1 MAALS
6 SPGIGSGL
14 DVNSLV
20 SQLVTSAKTP
30 QQNAIDTRRNT
41 VGAQL
46 SAIGSLKSALSA
58 FQDSLSSL
66 ADGSAFTQFL
76 ATASSTDHFSA
87 IADST
92 AAGGTYSVDVQQ
104 LATAEK
110 ASSGAF
116 AANTTL
122 STGQLTISVGTAS
135 MTVAVGSG
143 TGSLAQLAGAINRD
157 ANNPGVTAAVVHA
170 ADGDHIVFTSTKTGA
185 ANAFSVTGTGDV
197 AGLSYDPATGTGGLT
212 AVTHA
217 QDAKLSIDGFAVTS
231 ASNAVQGAIQGVTI
245 NLTAVLGMTFDT
257 LTVAADNDSIQ
268 KAVQAFV
275 DNYNKLVGTTR
286 TLTSYDSGSGKSGA
300 LLGDSTMLGIT
311 SRLSR
316 SLGLQVGASGDAV
329 RSLAD
334 LGIKFEVDGSLSL
347 DTDKLSAALSGTPEQ
362 VKNLFGNTAGL
373 GQSLTPMLE
382 GYLQTGGILD
392 GRTDSLNASNKSLDD
407 QQSQLD
413 SRMDTLTTM
422 YTAQFTKLDQLLTSL
437 NSTSTF
443 LTQQLSNLST
453 GNSSSK

>member
-1 MAALS
+1 MASLS

-14 DVNSLV
+14 DVNGLV
-20 SQLVTSAKTP
+20 TQLVAAAKTAP
-30 QQNAIDTRRNT
+30 QNAIDKRRDTN
-41 VGAQL
+41 GAEL

-87 IADST
+87 IADAT
-92 AAGGTYSVDVQQ
+92 AAAGTYSVDVQQ

-122 STGQLTISVGTAS
+122 STGQLTIAVGTKS
-135 MTVAVGSG
+135 MTISVGSG
-143 TGSLAQLAGAINRD
+143 TSSLAQLAGAINRN
-157 ANNPGVTAAVVHA
+157 ANNAGVTAAVVHA
-170 ADGDHIVFTSTKTGA
+170 ADGDHIVLTSTKTGA

-212 AVTHA
+212 SVTHA
-217 QDAKLSIDGFAVTS
+217 QDAKLSIDGFDVTS

-245 NLTAVLGMTFDT
+245 NLTAVSGTTPDT

-268 KAVQAFV
+268 KAVQTFV
-275 DNYNKLVGTTR
+275 DNYNKLVGTTK
-286 TLTSYDSGSGKSGA
+286 TLTSYDSGSGQAGA
-300 LLGDSTMLGIT
+300 LLGDSTLLGIT

-316 SLGLQVGASGDAV
+316 SLGTQFGSSGDAV

-334 LGIKFEVDGSLSL
+334 IGIKFEVDGSLSL
-347 DTDKLSAALSGTPEQ
+347 DDDKLSAALAGSPEQ
-362 VKNLFGNTAGL
+362 VRTLFGNAAGL
-373 GQSLTPMLE
+373 GKSLTPMLE

-392 GRTDSLNASNKSLDD
+392 GRTDSLNQSNKSLDD

-413 SRMDTLTTM
+413 ARMDALTQM

-437 NSTSTF
+437 NSTSSF
-443 LTQQLSNLST
+443 LTQQLANV
-453 GNSSSK
+453 SSSQSSK

>member
-1 MAALS
+1 MASLS

-14 DVNSLV
+14 DVNGLV
-20 SQLVTSAKTP
+20 TQLVAAAKTAP
-30 QQNAIDTRRNT
+30 QNAIDKRRDTN
-41 VGAQL
+41 GAEL

-87 IADST
+87 IADAT
-92 AAGGTYSVDVQQ
+92 AAAGTYSVDVQQ

-122 STGQLTISVGTAS
+122 STGQLTIAVGTKS
-135 MTVAVGSG
+135 MTISVGSG
-143 TGSLAQLAGAINRD
+143 TSSLAQLAGAINRN

-170 ADGDHIVFTSTKTGA
+170 ADGDHIVLTSTKSGA

-212 AVTHA
+212 SVTHA
-217 QDAKLSIDGFAVTS
+217 QDAKLSIDGFDVTS
-231 ASNAVQGAIQGVTI
+231 ASNAVQGAIQGVTL
-245 NLTAVLGMTFDT
+245 NLTTVSGTTPDT

-268 KAVQAFV
+268 KAVQTFV
-275 DNYNKLVGTTR
+275 DNYNKLVGTTK
-286 TLTSYDSGSGKSGA
+286 TLTSYDSGSGQAGA
-300 LLGDSTMLGIT
+300 LLGDSTLLGIT

-316 SLGLQVGASGDAV
+316 SLGTQFGSSGDAV

-334 LGIKFEVDGSLSL
+334 IGIKFEVDGSLSL
-347 DTDKLSAALSGTPEQ
+347 DDDKLSAALAGSPEQ
-362 VKNLFGNTAGL
+362 VRTLFGNAAGL
-373 GQSLTPMLE
+373 GKSLTPMLE

-392 GRTDSLNASNKSLDD
+392 GRTDSLNQSNKSLDD

-413 SRMDTLTTM
+413 ARMDTLTTM

-437 NSTSTF
+437 NSTSSF
-443 LTQQLSNLST
+443 LTQQLSNIST
-453 GNSSSK
+453 SSSSK

>member
-1 MAALS
+1 MASLS

-14 DVNSLV
+14 DVNGLV
-20 SQLVTSAKTP
+20 TQLVAAAKTAP
-30 QQNAIDTRRNT
+30 QNAIDKRRDTN
-41 VGAQL
+41 GAEL

-76 ATASSTDHFSA
+76 ATASSTEHFSA
-87 IADST
+87 IADAT
-92 AAGGTYSVDVQQ
+92 AAAGTYSVDVQQ

-122 STGQLTISVGTAS
+122 STGQLTITVGTQS

-143 TGSLAQLAGAINRD
+143 TSSLAQLAGAINRN

-170 ADGDHIVFTSTKTGA
+170 ADGDHIVLTSTRTGA

-212 AVTHA
+212 SVTHA
-217 QDAKLSIDGFAVTS
+217 QDAKLSIDGFDVTS

-245 NLTAVLGMTFDT
+245 NLTAVSGTTPDT

-268 KAVQAFV
+268 KAVQTFV
-275 DNYNKLVGTTR
+275 DNYNKLVGTTK
-286 TLTSYDSGSGKSGA
+286 TLTSYDSGSGKAGA

-316 SLGLQVGASGDAV
+316 ALGTQFGSSGDAV

-334 LGIKFEVDGSLSL
+334 IGIKFEVDGSLSL
-347 DTDKLSAALSGTPEQ
+347 DDDKLSAALAGSPEQ
-362 VKNLFGNTAGL
+362 VKNLFGNTTGL

-392 GRTDSLNASNKSLDD
+392 GRTDSLNQSNQSLDD
-407 QQSQLD
+407 AQSQLD
-413 SRMDTLTTM
+413 ARMDALTQM

-437 NSTSTF
+437 NSTSSF
-443 LTQQLSNLST
+443 LTQQLANV
-453 GNSSSK
+453 SSSQSSK

>member
-20 SQLVTSAKTP
+20 SQLVTAAKTAP
-30 QQNAIDTRRNT
+30 QNAIDARRDSN
-41 VGAQL
+41 GAEL
-46 SAIGSLKSALSA
+46 SAIGSLTSALSA
-58 FQDSLSSL
+58 FQDSLSGL

-92 AAGGTYSVDVQQ
+92 AAAGTYSVNVQQ

-122 STGQLTISVGTAS
+122 STGQLTIAVGTQS
-135 MTVAVGSG
+135 MTIAVGSG
-143 TGSLAQLAGAINRD
+143 TSSLAQLASTINRNP
-157 ANNPGVTAAVVHA
+157 NNPGVTAAVVHA
-170 ADGDHIVFTSTKTGA
+170 ADGDHIVLTSTKTGA

-197 AGLSYDPATGTGGLT
+197 AGLSYDPTTGTGGLT

-217 QDAKLSIDGFAVTS
+217 QDAKLSVDGFDVTS

-245 NLTAVLGMTFDT
+245 NLTAVSGTTPDT
-257 LTVAADNDSIQ
+257 LTVAADNTSIQ
-268 KAVQAFV
+268 SAIQTFV
-275 DNYNKLVGTTR
+275 DNYNKLVGTTK
-286 TLTSYDSGSGKSGA
+286 TLTSYDSGSGKAGA
-300 LLGDSTMLGIT
+300 LLGDSTLLGIT

-316 SLGLQVGASGDAV
+316 SLGTQFGTSGDAV

-334 LGIKFEVDGSLSL
+334 IGIKFEVDGSLSL
-347 DTDKLSAALSGTPEQ
+347 DSDKLSAALSGSPEQ
-362 VKNLFGNTAGL
+362 VKNLFGNTTGI
-373 GQSLTPMLE
+373 GQTLTPMLE

-392 GRTDSLNASNKSLDD
+392 GRTDSLNQSNKSLDD

-413 SRMDTLTTM
+413 ARMDALTTM

-437 NSTSTF
+437 NSTSSF
-443 LTQQLSNLST
+443 LTQQLANV
-453 GNSSSK
+453 SSSQSSK

>member
-1 MAALS
+1 MASLS

-14 DVNSLV
+14 DVNGLV
-20 SQLVTSAKTP
+20 TQLVAAAKTAP
-30 QQNAIDTRRNT
+30 QNAIDKRRDTN
-41 VGAQL
+41 GAEL

-87 IADST
+87 IADAT
-92 AAGGTYSVDVQQ
+92 AAAGTYSVDVQQ

-122 STGQLTISVGTAS
+122 STGQLTIAVGTKS
-135 MTVAVGSG
+135 MTISVGSG
-143 TGSLAQLAGAINRD
+143 TSSLAQLAGAINRN

-170 ADGDHIVFTSTKTGA
+170 ADGDHIVLTSTRTGA

-212 AVTHA
+212 SVTHA
-217 QDAKLSIDGFAVTS
+217 QDAKLSIDGFDVTS
-231 ASNAVQGAIQGVTI
+231 ASNAVQGAIQGVTL
-245 NLTAVLGMTFDT
+245 NLTTVSGTTPDT

-268 KAVQAFV
+268 KAVQTFV
-275 DNYNKLVGTTR
+275 DNYNKLVGTTK
-286 TLTSYDSGSGKSGA
+286 TLTSYDSGSGQAGA
-300 LLGDSTMLGIT
+300 LLGDSTLLGIT

-316 SLGLQVGASGDAV
+316 SLGTQFGSSGDAV

-334 LGIKFEVDGSLSL
+334 IGIKFEVDGSLSL
-347 DTDKLSAALSGTPEQ
+347 DDDKLSAALAGSPEQ
-362 VKNLFGNTAGL
+362 VRTLFGNAAGL
-373 GQSLTPMLE
+373 GKSLTPMLE

-392 GRTDSLNASNKSLDD
+392 GRTDSLNQSNKSLDD

-413 SRMDTLTTM
+413 ARMDALTQM

-437 NSTSTF
+437 NSTSSF
-443 LTQQLSNLST
+443 LTQQLANV
-453 GNSSSK
+453 SSSQSSK

>member
-1 MAALS
+1 MASLS

-20 SQLVTSAKTP
+20 TQLVASAKSAP
-30 QQNAIDTRRNT
+30 QNAIDTRRTSN
-41 VGAQL
+41 GAEL
-46 SAIGSLKSALSA
+46 SGIGSLTSALSA
-58 FQDSLSSL
+58 FQDSLSGL
-66 ADGSAFTQFL
+66 ADGSAFTEFV

-92 AAGGTYSVDVQQ
+92 AAAGTYSVNVTQ

-122 STGQLTISVGTAS
+122 STGQLTITVGTQS

-143 TGSLAQLAGAINRD
+143 TSSLAQLAGSINRN

-170 ADGDHIVFTSTKTGA
+170 ADGDHIVLTSTKTGA

-197 AGLSYDPATGTGGLT
+197 AGLSYDPTTGTGGLT
-212 AVTHA
+212 TVTHA
-217 QDAKLSIDGFAVTS
+217 QDAKLSIDGFDVTS

-245 NLTAVLGMTFDT
+245 NLTAVSGTTPDT

-268 KAVQAFV
+268 KAVQTFV

-286 TLTSYDSGSGKSGA
+286 TLTSYDSGSGKAGA

-316 SLGLQVGASGDAV
+316 SLGTQFGTSGDAV

-334 LGIKFEVDGSLSL
+334 IGIKFEVDGSLSL
-347 DTDKLSAALSGTPEQ
+347 DSDKLSAALAGSPEQ
-362 VKNLFGNTAGL
+362 VRNLFGNTTGI

-392 GRTDSLNASNKSLDD
+392 GRTDSLNQSNKSLDD
-407 QQSQLD
+407 AQSQLD
-413 SRMDTLTTM
+413 ARMDALTQM
-422 YTAQFTKLDQLLTSL
+422 YTTQFTKLDQLLTSL
-437 NSTSTF
+437 NSTSSF
-443 LTQQLSNLST
+443 LTQQLSNVSSS
-453 GNSSSK
+453 SSSK

>member
-1 MAALS
+1 MASLS

-14 DVNSLV
+14 DVNGLV
-20 SQLVTSAKTP
+20 TQLVAAAKTAP
-30 QQNAIDTRRNT
+30 QNAIDKRRDTN
-41 VGAQL
+41 GAEL

-87 IADST
+87 IADAT
-92 AAGGTYSVDVQQ
+92 AAAGTYSVDVQQ

-116 AANTTL
+116 AANTAL
-122 STGQLTISVGTAS
+122 STGQLTITVGTQS

-143 TGSLAQLAGAINRD
+143 TSSLAQLAGAINRN

-170 ADGDHIVFTSTKTGA
+170 ADGDHIVLTSTRTGA

-212 AVTHA
+212 SVTHA
-217 QDAKLSIDGFAVTS
+217 QDAKLSIDGFDVTS
-231 ASNAVQGAIQGVTI
+231 ASNAVQGAIQGVTL
-245 NLTAVLGMTFDT
+245 NLTTVSGTTPDT
-257 LTVAADNDSIQ
+257 LTVTADNDSIRSAIQ
-268 KAVQAFV
+268 SFV
-275 DNYNKLVGTTR
+275 DNYNKLVGTTK
-286 TLTSYDSGSGKSGA
+286 TLTSYDSGSGQAGA
-300 LLGDSTMLGIT
+300 LLGDSTLLGIT

-316 SLGLQVGASGDAV
+316 SLGTQFGSSGDAV

-334 LGIKFEVDGSLSL
+334 IGIKFEVDGSLSL
-347 DTDKLSAALSGTPEQ
+347 DDDKLSAALAGSPEQ
-362 VKNLFGNTAGL
+362 VRTLFGNAAGL
-373 GQSLTPMLE
+373 GKSLTPMLE

-392 GRTDSLNASNKSLDD
+392 GRTDSLNQSNKSLDD

-413 SRMDTLTTM
+413 ARMDALTQM

-437 NSTSTF
+437 NSTSSF
-443 LTQQLSNLST
+443 LTQQLANV
-453 GNSSSK
+453 SSSQSSK

>member
-20 SQLVTSAKTP
+20 SQLVAAAKTP

-58 FQDSLSSL
+58 FQDSLSGL

-92 AAGGTYSVDVQQ
+92 AAGGTYSVNVQQ

-110 ASSGAF
+110 ASSAAF

-122 STGQLTISVGTAS
+122 ASGQLTIAVGAQS

-197 AGLSYDPATGTGGLT
+197 AGLSYDPATGTGGLAT
-212 AVTHA
+212 VTHA
-217 QDAKLSIDGFAVTS
+217 QDAKLSIDGFDVTS

-245 NLTAVLGMTFDT
+245 NLTAVSGTTPDT

-275 DNYNKLVGTTR
+275 DNYNKLVGTTK

-316 SLGLQVGASGDAV
+316 ALGTQFGSSGDAV

-334 LGIKFEVDGSLSL
+334 LGIKFEVDGSLSV
-347 DTDKLSAALSGTPEQ
+347 DDDKLSAALAGSPEQ
-362 VKNLFGNTAGL
+362 VRNLFGNAAGL
-373 GQSLTPMLE
+373 GTTLTPMLE

-443 LTQQLSNLST
+443 LTQQLSNIST

>member
-1 MAALS
+1 MASLS

-14 DVNSLV
+14 DVNGLV
-20 SQLVTSAKTP
+20 TQLVAAAKTAP
-30 QQNAIDTRRNT
+30 QNAIDKRRDTN
-41 VGAQL
+41 GAEL

-87 IADST
+87 IADAT
-92 AAGGTYSVDVQQ
+92 AAAGTYSVDVQQ

-122 STGQLTISVGTAS
+122 STGQLTIAVGTKS
-135 MTVAVGSG
+135 MTISVGSG
-143 TGSLAQLAGAINRD
+143 TSSLAQLAGAINRN

-170 ADGDHIVFTSTKTGA
+170 ADGDHIVLASTKTGA

-212 AVTHA
+212 SVTHA
-217 QDAKLSIDGFAVTS
+217 QDAKLSIDGFDVTS

-245 NLTAVLGMTFDT
+245 NLTAVSGTTPDT

-268 KAVQAFV
+268 KAVQTFV
-275 DNYNKLVGTTR
+275 DNYNKLVGTTK
-286 TLTSYDSGSGKSGA
+286 TLTSYDSGSGQAGA
-300 LLGDSTMLGIT
+300 LLGDSTLLGIT

-316 SLGLQVGASGDAV
+316 SLGTQFGSSGDAV

-334 LGIKFEVDGSLSL
+334 IGIKFEVDGSLSL
-347 DTDKLSAALSGTPEQ
+347 DDDKLSAALAGSPEQ
-362 VKNLFGNTAGL
+362 VRTLFGNAAGL
-373 GQSLTPMLE
+373 GKSLTPMLE

-392 GRTDSLNASNKSLDD
+392 GRTDSLNQSNKSLDD

-413 SRMDTLTTM
+413 ARMDALTQM

-437 NSTSTF
+437 NSTSSF
-443 LTQQLSNLST
+443 LTQQLANV
-453 GNSSSK
+453 SSSQSSK

>member
-1 MAALS
+1 MASLS

-14 DVNSLV
+14 DVNGLV
-20 SQLVTSAKTP
+20 TQLVAAAKTAP
-30 QQNAIDTRRNT
+30 QNAIDKRRDTN
-41 VGAQL
+41 GAEL

-87 IADST
+87 IADAT
-92 AAGGTYSVDVQQ
+92 AAAGTYSVDVQQ

-116 AANTTL
+116 AAHTTL
-122 STGQLTISVGTAS
+122 STGQLTIAVGTKS
-135 MTVAVGSG
+135 MTITVGNG
-143 TGSLAQLAGAINRD
+143 TSSLAQLAGAINRN

-170 ADGDHIVFTSTKTGA
+170 ADGDHIVLTSTRTGA

-212 AVTHA
+212 SVTHA
-217 QDAKLSIDGFAVTS
+217 QDAKLSIDGFDVTS

-245 NLTAVLGMTFDT
+245 TLTTVSGTTPDT

-268 KAVQAFV
+268 KAVQTFV
-275 DNYNKLVGTTR
+275 DNYNKLVGTTK
-286 TLTSYDSGSGKSGA
+286 TLTSYDSGSGQAGA
-300 LLGDSTMLGIT
+300 LLGDSTLLGIT

-316 SLGLQVGASGDAV
+316 SLGTQFGSSGDAV

-334 LGIKFEVDGSLSL
+334 IGIKFEVDGSLSL
-347 DTDKLSAALSGTPEQ
+347 DDDKLSAALAGSPEQ
-362 VKNLFGNTAGL
+362 VRTLFGNAAGL
-373 GQSLTPMLE
+373 GKSLTPMLE

-392 GRTDSLNASNKSLDD
+392 GRTDSLNQSNKSLDD

-413 SRMDTLTTM
+413 ARMDALTQM

-437 NSTSTF
+437 NSTSSF
-443 LTQQLSNLST
+443 LTQQLANV
-453 GNSSSK
+453 SSSQSSK

>member
-1 MAALS
+1 MASLS

-14 DVNSLV
+14 DVNGLV
-20 SQLVTSAKTP
+20 TQLVAAAKTAP
-30 QQNAIDTRRNT
+30 QNAIDKRRDTN
-41 VGAQL
+41 GAEL

-87 IADST
+87 IADAT
-92 AAGGTYSVDVQQ
+92 AAAGTYSVDVQQ

-122 STGQLTISVGTAS
+122 STGQLTIAVGTKS
-135 MTVAVGSG
+135 MTISVGSG
-143 TGSLAQLAGAINRD
+143 TSSLAQLAGAINRN

-170 ADGDHIVFTSTKTGA
+170 ADGDHIVLTSTKTGA

-212 AVTHA
+212 SVTHA
-217 QDAKLSIDGFAVTS
+217 QDAKLSIDGFDVTS

-245 NLTAVLGMTFDT
+245 NLTTVSGTTPDT

-268 KAVQAFV
+268 KAVQTFV
-275 DNYNKLVGTTR
+275 DNYNKLVGTTK
-286 TLTSYDSGSGKSGA
+286 TLTSYDSGSGQAGA
-300 LLGDSTMLGIT
+300 LLGDSTLLGIT

-316 SLGLQVGASGDAV
+316 SLGTQFGSSGDAV

-334 LGIKFEVDGSLSL
+334 IGIKFEVDGSLSL
-347 DTDKLSAALSGTPEQ
+347 DDDKLSAALAGSPEQ
-362 VKNLFGNTAGL
+362 VRTLFGNAAGL
-373 GQSLTPMLE
+373 GKSLTPMLE

-392 GRTDSLNASNKSLDD
+392 GRTDSLNQSNKSLDD

-413 SRMDTLTTM
+413 ARMDALTQM

-437 NSTSTF
+437 NSTSSF
-443 LTQQLSNLST
+443 LTQQLANV
-453 GNSSSK
+453 SSSQSSK

>member
-1 MAALS
+1 MASLS

-14 DVNSLV
+14 DVNGLV
-20 SQLVTSAKTP
+20 TQLVAAAKTAP
-30 QQNAIDTRRNT
+30 QNAIDKRRDTN
-41 VGAQL
+41 GAEL

-87 IADST
+87 IADAT
-92 AAGGTYSVDVQQ
+92 AAAGTYSVDVQQ

-122 STGQLTISVGTAS
+122 STGQLTIAVGTKS
-135 MTVAVGSG
+135 MTISVGSG
-143 TGSLAQLAGAINRD
+143 TSSLAQLAGAINRN

-170 ADGDHIVFTSTKTGA
+170 ADGDHIVLTSTKTGA

-212 AVTHA
+212 SVTHA
-217 QDAKLSIDGFAVTS
+217 QDAKLSIDGFDVTS
-231 ASNAVQGAIQGVTI
+231 ASNAVQGAIQGVTL
-245 NLTAVLGMTFDT
+245 NLTTVSGTTPDT

-268 KAVQAFV
+268 KAVQTFV
-275 DNYNKLVGTTR
+275 DNYNKLVGTTK
-286 TLTSYDSGSGKSGA
+286 TLTSYDSGSGQAGA
-300 LLGDSTMLGIT
+300 LLGDSTLLGIT

-316 SLGLQVGASGDAV
+316 SLGTQFGSSGDAV

-334 LGIKFEVDGSLSL
+334 IGIKFEVDGSLSL
-347 DTDKLSAALSGTPEQ
+347 DDDKLSAALAGSPEQ
-362 VKNLFGNTAGL
+362 VRTLFGNAAGL
-373 GQSLTPMLE
+373 GKSLTPMLE

-392 GRTDSLNASNKSLDD
+392 GRTDSLNQSNKSLDD

-413 SRMDTLTTM
+413 ARMDALTQM

-437 NSTSTF
+437 NSTSSF
-443 LTQQLSNLST
+443 LTQQLANVSN
-453 GNSSSK
+453 NSSSK

>member
-20 SQLVTSAKTP
+20 SQLVTAAKTAP
-30 QQNAIDTRRNT
+30 QNAIDARRDSN
-41 VGAQL
+41 GAEL
-46 SAIGSLKSALSA
+46 SAIGSLTSALSA
-58 FQDSLSSL
+58 FQDSLSGL

-92 AAGGTYSVDVQQ
+92 AAAGTYSVNVQQ

-116 AANTTL
+116 ATNTTL
-122 STGQLTISVGTAS
+122 STGQLTISVGTQS
-135 MTVAVGSG
+135 MTIAVGSG
-143 TGSLAQLAGAINRD
+143 TSSLAQLASTINRNP
-157 ANNPGVTAAVVHA
+157 NNPGVTAAVVHA
-170 ADGDHIVFTSTKTGA
+170 ADGDHIVLTSTKSGA

-197 AGLSYDPATGTGGLT
+197 AGLSYDPTTGTGGLT

-217 QDAKLSIDGFAVTS
+217 QDAKLSVDGFDVTS

-245 NLTAVLGMTFDT
+245 NLTAVSGTTPDT
-257 LTVAADNDSIQ
+257 LTVAADNTSIQ
-268 KAVQAFV
+268 GAIQTFV
-275 DNYNKLVGTTR
+275 DNYNKLVGTTK
-286 TLTSYDSGSGKSGA
+286 TLTSYDSGSGKAGA
-300 LLGDSTMLGIT
+300 LLGDSTLLGIT

-316 SLGLQVGASGDAV
+316 SLGTQFGTSGDAV

-334 LGIKFEVDGSLSL
+334 IGIKFEVDGSLSL
-347 DTDKLSAALSGTPEQ
+347 DSDKLSAALSGSPEQ
-362 VKNLFGNTAGL
+362 VKNLFGNTTGI
-373 GQSLTPMLE
+373 GQTLTPMLE

-392 GRTDSLNASNKSLDD
+392 GRTDSLNQSNKSLDD

-413 SRMDTLTTM
+413 ARMDALATM

-437 NSTSTF
+437 NSTSSF
-443 LTQQLSNLST
+443 LTQQLANV
-453 GNSSSK
+453 SSSQSSK

>member
-1 MAALS
+1 MASLS

-14 DVNSLV
+14 DVNGLV
-20 SQLVTSAKTP
+20 TQLVAAAKTAP
-30 QQNAIDTRRNT
+30 QNAIDKRRDTN
-41 VGAQL
+41 GAEL

-87 IADST
+87 IADAT
-92 AAGGTYSVDVQQ
+92 AAAGTYSVDVQQ

-122 STGQLTISVGTAS
+122 STGQLTIAVGTKS
-135 MTVAVGSG
+135 MTIAVGSG
-143 TGSLAQLAGAINRD
+143 TSSLAQLAGAINRN

-170 ADGDHIVFTSTKTGA
+170 ADGDHIVLTSTKTGA

-212 AVTHA
+212 SVTHA
-217 QDAKLSIDGFAVTS
+217 QDAKLSIDGFDVTS

-245 NLTAVLGMTFDT
+245 NLTTVSGTTPDT

-268 KAVQAFV
+268 KAVQTFV
-275 DNYNKLVGTTR
+275 DNYNKLVGTTK
-286 TLTSYDSGSGKSGA
+286 TLTSYDSGSGQAGA
-300 LLGDSTMLGIT
+300 LLGDSTLLGIT

-316 SLGLQVGASGDAV
+316 SLGTQFGSSGDAV

-334 LGIKFEVDGSLSL
+334 IGIKFEVDGSLSL
-347 DTDKLSAALSGTPEQ
+347 ADDKLSAALAGSPEQ
-362 VKNLFGNTAGL
+362 VRTLFGNAAGL
-373 GQSLTPMLE
+373 GKSLTPMLE

-392 GRTDSLNASNKSLDD
+392 GRTDSLNQSNKSLDD

-413 SRMDTLTTM
+413 ARMDALTQM

-437 NSTSTF
+437 NSTSSF
-443 LTQQLSNLST
+443 LTQQLANV
-453 GNSSSK
+453 SSSQSSK

>member
-1 MAALS
+1 MASLS

-14 DVNSLV
+14 DVSGLV
-20 SQLVTSAKTP
+20 SQLVAAAKTAP
-30 QQNAIDTRRNT
+30 QNQIDTRRNAN
-41 VGAQL
+41 GAEL
-46 SAIGSLKSALSA
+46 SALGSLTSALSA
-58 FQDSLSSL
+58 LQDSLTSL
-66 ADGSAFTQFL
+66 ANGSSFTKFL
-76 ATASSTDHFSA
+76 ATASSADHFSA
-87 IADST
+87 LADST
-92 AAGGTYSVDVQQ
+92 AAGGTYSVNVEQ

-116 AANTTL
+116 ASNATL
-122 STGQLTISVGTAS
+122 GTGSLTIQVGARS

-143 TGSLAQLAGAINRD
+143 TGTLQQLAGAINRD

-185 ANAFSVTGTGDV
+185 ANAFSVAGTGDV

-217 QDAKLSIDGFAVTS
+217 QDAKLSIDGFQVTS

-245 NLTAVLGMTFDT
+245 NLTEVSGATPDT
-257 LTVAADNDSIQ
+257 LTVTADNDSIKSAIQ
-268 KAVQAFV
+268 SFV
-275 DNYNKLVGTTR
+275 DNYNKLVGTTK
-286 TLTSYDSGSGKSGA
+286 TLTAYDSGTGKSGA
-300 LLGDSTMLGIT
+300 LLGDSTLLGIT

-316 SLGLQVGASGDAV
+316 SLGSQFGASGDAV

-334 LGIKFEVDGSLSL
+334 LGIKFQLDGSLSVDDTKL
-347 DTDKLSAALSGTPEQ
+347 DAALSASPEQ
-362 VKNLFGNTAGL
+362 VKGLFGNAAGI
-373 GQSLTPMLE
+373 GKTLTPMLE

-392 GRTDSLNASNKSLDD
+392 GRTDSLNASNKSLDK

-413 SRMDTLTTM
+413 ARMDALTTM

-437 NSTSTF
+437 NSTSSF
-443 LTQQLSNLST
+443 LTQQLANVSN
-453 GNSSSK
+453 NSSSK

>member
-1 MAALS
+1 MASLS

-14 DVNSLV
+14 DVNGLV
-20 SQLVTSAKTP
+20 TQLVTAAKTAP
-30 QQNAIDTRRNT
+30 QNAIDTRRNSN
-41 VGAQL
+41 GAEL
-46 SAIGSLKSALSA
+46 SAIGSLTSALSA
-58 FQDSLSSL
+58 LQDSLSSL
-66 ADGSAFTQFL
+66 TDGSAFTQFL

-92 AAGGTYSVDVQQ
+92 AAAGTYSVNVSQ

-122 STGQLTISVGTAS
+122 SSGELTIAVGTQS

-143 TGSLAQLAGAINRD
+143 TSSLAQLAGAINRN

-185 ANAFSVTGTGDV
+185 ANAFSVTGSGDA
-197 AGLSYDPATGTGGLT
+197 AGLSYDPTTGTGGLT
-212 AVTHA
+212 TVTHA
-217 QDAKLSIDGFAVTS
+217 QDAKLSIDGFDVTS

-245 NLTAVLGMTFDT
+245 NLTAVSGTTPDT

-268 KAVQAFV
+268 KAVQSFV
-275 DNYNKLVGTTR
+275 DNYNKLVGTTK
-286 TLTSYDSGSGKSGA
+286 TLTSYDSGSGKAGA

-316 SLGLQVGASGDAV
+316 ALGTQFGTSGDAV

-334 LGIKFEVDGSLSL
+334 IGIKFEVDGSLSL
-347 DTDKLSAALSGTPEQ
+347 DGDKLSAALSGSPEQ
-362 VKNLFGNTAGL
+362 VRGLFGNTAGL

-392 GRTDSLNASNKSLDD
+392 GRTGSLNASNKSLDD

-413 SRMDTLTTM
+413 ARMDALTQM

-437 NSTSTF
+437 NSTSSF
-443 LTQQLSNLST
+443 LTQQLSNISSS
-453 GNSSSK
+453 SSSK

>member
-1 MAALS
+1 MASLS

-14 DVNSLV
+14 DVKGLV
-20 SQLVTSAKTP
+20 TQLVAASKTAP
-30 QQNAIDTRRNT
+30 QNAIDARRNSN
-41 VGAQL
+41 GAGL
-46 SAIGSLKSALSA
+46 SAIGSLTSALSA

-66 ADGSAFTQFL
+66 ADGSAFTEFL

-92 AAGGTYSVDVQQ
+92 AAAGTYSVNVEQ

-122 STGQLTISVGTAS
+122 STGQLTITVGTQS
-135 MTVAVGSG
+135 MTLAVGSG
-143 TGSLAQLAGAINRD
+143 TSSLAQLAGSINRN

-170 ADGDHIVFTSTKTGA
+170 ADGDHIVLTATKTGA

-197 AGLSYDPATGTGGLT
+197 AGLSYDPTTGIGGLT

-217 QDAKLSIDGFAVTS
+217 QDAKLSIDGFDVTS

-245 NLTAVLGMTFDT
+245 NLTAVSGTTPDT
-257 LTVAADNDSIQ
+257 LTVAADNGSIQ
-268 KAVQAFV
+268 KAVQTLV
-275 DNYNKLVGTTR
+275 DNYNKLVGTTK
-286 TLTSYDSGSGKSGA
+286 TLTSYDSGSGKAGA
-300 LLGDSTMLGIT
+300 LLGDSTMLGVT

-316 SLGLQVGASGDAV
+316 SLGTQFGTSGDAV

-334 LGIKFEVDGSLSL
+334 IGIKFEVDGTLSL
-347 DTDKLSAALSGTPEQ
+347 DSDKLSAALAGSPEQ
-362 VKNLFGNTAGL
+362 VRSLFGNTTGI
-373 GQSLTPMLE
+373 GQSLTPMLQ

-392 GRTDSLNASNKSLDD
+392 GRTDSLNQSNKSLDD

-413 SRMDTLTTM
+413 ARMDALTAM

-437 NSTSTF
+437 NSTSSF
-443 LTQQLSNLST
+443 LTQQLANVS
-453 GNSSSK
+453 SSSK

>member
-1 MAALS
+1 MASLS

-14 DVNSLV
+14 DVNGLV
-20 SQLVTSAKTP
+20 TQLVTAARTAP
-30 QQNAIDTRRNT
+30 QNAIDKRRDSN
-41 VGAQL
+41 GAEL
-46 SAIGSLKSALSA
+46 SAIGSLTSALSA

-92 AAGGTYSVDVQQ
+92 AAAGSYSIDVRQ

-110 ASSGAF
+110 ASSAAF
-116 AANTTL
+116 ASNATL
-122 STGQLTISVGTAS
+122 ATGQLTITVGTHS
-135 MTVAVGSG
+135 MTVPVGSG
-143 TGSLAQLAGAINRD
+143 TSSLAQLAGAINRNT
-157 ANNPGVTAAVVHA
+157 NNPGVSAAVVHA

-185 ANAFSVTGTGDV
+185 ANAFSVAGTGDV
-197 AGLSYDPATGTGGLT
+197 AGLSYDPATGSGGLST
-212 AVTHA
+212 VTHA
-217 QDAKLSIDGFAVTS
+217 GDAKLSVDGFDVTS

-245 NLTAVLGMTFDT
+245 NLTAVSGTTPDT
-257 LTVAADNDSIQ
+257 LTVAADNASIQ
-268 KAVQAFV
+268 KAVQSFV
-275 DNYNKLVGTTR
+275 DSYNKLVGTTK

-316 SLGLQVGASGDAV
+316 VLGTQFGSSGSAV

-334 LGIKFEVDGSLSL
+334 IGIKFEIDGSLSL
-347 DTDKLSAALSGTPEQ
+347 DDEKLSASLAASSDQ
-362 VKNLFGNTAGL
+362 VKSLFGNAAGL
-373 GQSLTPMLE
+373 GKSLTPMLE

-392 GRTDSLNASNKSLDD
+392 GRTDSIDRSNKTLDD

-413 SRMDTLTTM
+413 ARMDALTQM
-422 YTAQFTKLDQLLTSL
+422 YTAQFTKLDTLLTSL
-437 NSTSTF
+437 NSTSSF
-443 LTQQLSNLST
+443 LTQQLANVSSS
-453 GNSSSK
+453 SSSK

>member
-1 MAALS
+1 MASLS

-14 DVNSLV
+14 DVNGLV
-20 SQLVTSAKTP
+20 TQLVTAARTAP
-30 QQNAIDTRRNT
+30 QNAIDKRRDSN
-41 VGAQL
+41 GAEL
-46 SAIGSLKSALSA
+46 SAIGSLTSALSA

-92 AAGGTYSVDVQQ
+92 AAAGSYSIYVRQ

-110 ASSGAF
+110 ASSAAF
-116 AANTTL
+116 ASNATL
-122 STGQLTISVGTAS
+122 ATGQLTITVGTHS
-135 MTVAVGSG
+135 MTVPVGSG
-143 TGSLAQLAGAINRD
+143 TSSLAQLAGAINRNT
-157 ANNPGVTAAVVHA
+157 NNPGVSAAVVHA

-185 ANAFSVTGTGDV
+185 ANAFSVAGTGDV
-197 AGLSYDPATGTGGLT
+197 AGLSYDPATGSGGLST
-212 AVTHA
+212 VTHA
-217 QDAKLSIDGFAVTS
+217 GDAKLSVDGFDVTS

-245 NLTAVLGMTFDT
+245 NLTAVSGTTPDT
-257 LTVAADNDSIQ
+257 LTVAADNASIQ
-268 KAVQAFV
+268 KAVQSFV
-275 DNYNKLVGTTR
+275 DSYNKLVGTTK

-316 SLGLQVGASGDAV
+316 VLGTQFGSSGSAV

-334 LGIKFEVDGSLSL
+334 IGIKFEIDGSLSL
-347 DTDKLSAALSGTPEQ
+347 DDEKLSASLAASSDQ
-362 VKNLFGNTAGL
+362 VKSLFGNAAGL
-373 GQSLTPMLE
+373 GKSLTPMLE

-392 GRTDSLNASNKSLDD
+392 GRTDSIDRSNKTLDD

-413 SRMDTLTTM
+413 ARMDALTQM
-422 YTAQFTKLDQLLTSL
+422 YTAQFTKLDTLLTSL
-437 NSTSTF
+437 NSTSSF
-443 LTQQLSNLST
+443 LTQQLANVSSS
-453 GNSSSK
+453 SSSK

>member
-1 MAALS
+1 MASLS

-14 DVNSLV
+14 DVNGLV
-20 SQLVTSAKTP
+20 TQLVAAAKTAP
-30 QQNAIDTRRNT
+30 QNAIDKRRDTN
-41 VGAQL
+41 GAEL

-87 IADST
+87 IADAT
-92 AAGGTYSVDVQQ
+92 AAAGTYSVDVQQ

-122 STGQLTISVGTAS
+122 STGQLTIAVGTKS
-135 MTVAVGSG
+135 MTIAVGSG
-143 TGSLAQLAGAINRD
+143 TSSLAQLAGAINRN

-170 ADGDHIVFTSTKTGA
+170 ADGDHIVLTSTRTGA

-212 AVTHA
+212 SVTHA
-217 QDAKLSIDGFAVTS
+217 QDAKLSIDGFDVTS
-231 ASNAVQGAIQGVTI
+231 ASNAVQGAIQGVTL
-245 NLTAVLGMTFDT
+245 NLTTVSGTTPDT
-257 LTVAADNDSIQ
+257 LTDAADYDSIP
-268 KAVQAFV
+268 KAVQTFV
-275 DNYNKLVGTTR
+275 DNYNKLVGTTK
-286 TLTSYDSGSGKSGA
+286 TLTSYDSGSGQAGA
-300 LLGDSTMLGIT
+300 LLGDSTLLGIT

-316 SLGLQVGASGDAV
+316 SLGTQFGSSGDAV

-334 LGIKFEVDGSLSL
+334 IGIKFEVDGSLSL
-347 DTDKLSAALSGTPEQ
+347 DDDKLSAALAGSPEQ
-362 VKNLFGNTAGL
+362 VRTLFGNAAGL
-373 GQSLTPMLE
+373 GKSLTPMLE

-392 GRTDSLNASNKSLDD
+392 GRTDSLNQSNKSLDD

-413 SRMDTLTTM
+413 ARMDALTQM

-437 NSTSTF
+437 NSTSSF
-443 LTQQLSNLST
+443 LTQQLANV
-453 GNSSSK
+453 SSSQSSK